1 MKDDA
6 FYLLAKTIIN
16 GLVELSENNFDTPMD
31 KIDVQFKEGETVS
44 MEQLVEVFHTEN
56 NRRRD
61 LIKESESAQPITEMR
76 S

>member
-6 FYLLAKTIIN
+6 FYLLAKTIIS
-16 GLVELSENNFDTPMD
+16 GLVELSENDFDTPMD
-31 KIDVQFKEGETVS
+31 KIYVQFAEGERVS
-44 MEQLVEVFHTEN
+44 MDQLVDMFHTEN

-61 LIKESESAQPITEMR
+61 LIKESESSQPITEMR